1 MDEGTESIEQDE
13 IKEDM
18 EEYDSTQ
25 QIIPEII
32 ELKAQDLENVL
43 RIYETICKAKK
54 CTKEKEQLDKKLS
67 RIASILK
74 EAMREEV
81 SLPLRNA
88 TILKAKGELLGMAFE
103 KMFDDDDDIE
113 IWKEIKSEYDKII
126 KECLLNIESPKPKE
140 PESDTK
146 VLTELIENLKEELR
160 IRNEEKMKLQKMID
174 EDKVSIV
181 SSLKRSKTV
190 QKRNTADR
198 KFLSESPLKCNKSP
212 FIEAKNYS
220 TTKFMSLK
228 QLKDAI
234 CDIYQQKIKYDKKS
248 TENHL
253 PRESMEQF
261 MYTYLNQIYGL
272 KSLIVEG
279 AGGIMQGI
287 NKYSSIDSDVA
298 LFGKILKNQCDE
310 DFRFVFSEVKIAMGN
325 ILRDRLRNKHKLKTE
340 AELDKILN
348 EIQRGIISK
357 TYWTGIITKMY
368 NEEHR
373 AMLNK
378 RIREKIE
385 INSRNRK
392 SDRRLNNDRGRIQH
406 DEILYCDLQK
416 IILDFQLNTHETYI
430 KRFTRFFQYFFLT
443 LHNKIL
449 IINKCIVASAM
460 GSAF

>member
-146 VLTELIENLKEELR
+146 VLTELIENLEE
-160 IRNEEKMKLQKMID
+160 
-174 EDKVSIV
+174 
-181 SSLKRSKTV
+181 
-190 QKRNTADR
+190 
-198 KFLSESPLKCNKSP
+198 
-212 FIEAKNYS
+212 
-220 TTKFMSLK
+220 
-228 QLKDAI
+228 
-234 CDIYQQKIKYDKKS
+234 
-248 TENHL
+248 
-253 PRESMEQF
+253 
-261 MYTYLNQIYGL
+261 
-272 KSLIVEG
+272 
-279 AGGIMQGI
+279 
-287 NKYSSIDSDVA
+287 
-298 LFGKILKNQCDE
+298 
-310 DFRFVFSEVKIAMGN
+310 
-325 ILRDRLRNKHKLKTE
+325 
-340 AELDKILN
+340 
-348 EIQRGIISK
+348 
-357 TYWTGIITKMY
+357 
-368 NEEHR
+368 
-373 AMLNK
+373 
-378 RIREKIE
+378 
-385 INSRNRK
+385 
-392 SDRRLNNDRGRIQH
+392 
-406 DEILYCDLQK
+406 
-416 IILDFQLNTHETYI
+416 
-430 KRFTRFFQYFFLT
+430 
-443 LHNKIL
+443 
-449 IINKCIVASAM
+449 
-460 GSAF
+460 AF